1 MDKMTRIK
9 NALLLAVAG
18 LVSISLAAQKT
29 IIHDPNVELR
39 PVKGF
44 HAIDVSNAINVYL
57 SPGDEETVAVSASDP
72 KWRDRIHTE
81 IQDGV
86 LKIWLDGHDR
96 HWERGNKRLKAYI
109 SFTTLDKLSASGASD
124 IYVDGIISG
133 NSLTIGLAGASDFKG
148 AVRVSEL
155 FIDQSGA
162 SDAVI
167 TGSVANTTTIQ
178 VSGASDLKGYDLATD
193 NCDAQASGASDIR
206 ITVNK
211 ELSAHATGASSINY
225 KGAGI
230 IKEEHSSGASSVSKR
245 N

>member
-1 MDKMTRIK
+1 MYKITRIK
-9 NALLLAVAG
+9 TTILLAVAG
-18 LVSISLAAQKT
+18 LMSISGVAQKT

-57 SPGDEETVAVSASDP
+57 SPGDKETVAVSASDP
-72 KWRDRIHTE
+72 KWRDRIRTE

-86 LKIWLDGHDR
+86 LKIWLDGHGRRWDG
-96 HWERGNKRLKAYI
+96 GNKKLKAYI
-109 SFTTLDKLSASGASD
+109 SFTTLDRLSASGASD

-133 NSLTIGLAGASDFKG
+133 NSLAIDLSGASDFKG
-148 AVRVSEL
+148 AVRVNEL
-155 FIDQSGA
+155 SVDQGGA

-167 TGSVANTTTIQ
+167 TGTVANTAKIQ
-178 VSGASDLKGYDLATD
+178 VSGASDLKGYGLATD
-193 NCDAQASGASDIR
+193 NCDAEATGASDIR

-211 ELSAHATGASSINY
+211 ELNAHATGASSINY

-230 IKEEHSSGASSVSKR
+230 IKEKHSSGASSVSKR